1 MADELLSIGIDI
13 GTSTTQVIFSRL
25 SIENTSGYF
34 SVPQIRIVDKQVIYK
49 GEVYSTPLKTRTMI
63 DADAVAILVEGE
75 FKRAGTPFRL
85 CRGFR
90 GLHGRTG
97 SGIHHCGKGQRGPAV
112 FGGPLLCGCQHRY
125 RRGDFQS
132 GSL

>member
-49 GEVYSTPLKTRTMI
+49 GEVHSTPPKDQDHDRRRR
-63 DADAVAILVEGE
+63 GSP
-75 FKRAGTPFRL
+75 FWWRASLNGPVSRPGTP
-85 CRGFR
+85 
-90 GLHGRTG
+90 
-97 SGIHHCGKGQRGPAV
+97 GPA
-112 FGGPLLCGCQHRY
+112 R
-125 RRGDFQS
+125 
-132 GSL
+132 